1 MATTS
6 DASDAHRTL
15 SASLLPAQIERNH
28 AMTDTK
34 NSADRE
40 FMDLAAIEAQYD
52 IETGGDS
59 P

>member
-1 MATTS
+1 MATSSETS
-6 DASDAHRTL
+6 DAHSIFP
-15 SASLLPAQIERNH
+15 ASLLPAQIERKH
-28 AMTDTK
+28 AMTDTE

-52 IETGGDS
+52 IKTGGDE

>member
-6 DASDAHRTL
+6 EASDAHSTL
-15 SASLLPAQIERNH
+15 SASLLPAQTERNH

-52 IETGGDS
+52 ITPRGDA

>member
-1 MATTS
+1 
-6 DASDAHRTL
+6 
-15 SASLLPAQIERNH
+15 
-28 AMTDTK
+28 MTDTK

>member
-1 MATTS
+1 VATTS
-6 DASDAHRTL
+6 EASDAHRAL
-15 SASLLPAQIERNH
+15 HASLLPAQTERKH

-52 IETGGDS
+52 ITPRGDS

>member
-1 MATTS
+1 
-6 DASDAHRTL
+6 
-15 SASLLPAQIERNH
+15 
-28 AMTDTK
+28 MTDTK

-52 IETGGDS
+52 IKTGGDE